1 MTDRLYDLAALD
13 MDGTLLN
20 SAHGITSFTRD
31 ALNRADG
38 AGKVIALCTGRCLSE
53 LWNYLGQVPGIRYA
67 INESGGCLYDVRAN
81 RILRQAVIDDAL
93 IERLFDLA
101 KPRDVMLQCFFSNQ
115 SHVQLGDIGM
125 MARYHIGGFEEV
137 FEAGSIFTSDIRA
150 LWHASGKPMTK
161 FNLYF
166 ASEAEKA
173 IFTGEMG
180 ELDLCITGC
189 LGIGYEISPKGA
201 GKGDGLRAL
210 CDHLGL
216 PIERTMAVGD
226 GNNDIELMEAA
237 GFSVAAVKVEEAA
250 KPAVEAVKAL
260 ADATTGDCD
269 HDGAARAVLKYM
281 LGEDER
287 QC

>member
-81 RILRQAVIDDAL
+81 RILRQAVIDDAI

-115 SHVQLGDIGM
+115 SYVQPGDISM
-125 MARYHIGGFEEV
+125 MAHYHIGGFEEA

-201 GKGDGLRAL
+201 GKDDGLRAL
-210 CDHLGL
+210 CEHLGI
-216 PIERTMAVGD
+216 PVARAMAVGD
-226 GNNDIELMEAA
+226 GNNDIGLMTAA
-237 GFSVAAVKVEEAA
+237 GFSVAMGN
-250 KPAVEAVKAL
+250 AVEAVKAL

-281 LGEDER
+281 LGKDEW